1 MSLSTSV
8 HIFLFSFFFSDAL
21 FLITYSVGYNAIYPT
36 SSLMVDIWV
45 VLNLLLS
52 PQKCSSEYSYGHVF
66 LHFIYMGGIFSQ
78 QKSRWVKGMCISNL
92 MNTAK
97 LIHMELVSAYV
108 STSYAGASALPQHYQ
123 HSKLPGFGICANP
136 LG

>member
-1 MSLSTSV
+1 MMDV
-8 HIFLFSFFFSDAL
+8 
-21 FLITYSVGYNAIYPT
+21 
-36 SSLMVDIWV
+36 WV

-52 PQKCSSEYSYGHVF
+52 LQKSNSESSYGHVF
-66 LHFIYMGGIFSQ
+66 LHFIYMGGIHSQ
-78 QKSRWVKGMCISNL
+78 SKCRWVKGMCISDL

-108 STSYAGASALPQHYQ
+108 STIYIGASALPQLYQ
-123 HSKLPGFGICANP
+123 HSVLPGFGICAKL